1 MRITARAVLVAAIA
15 TAVPAGA
22 RDWTPHS
29 AAALLDTTF
38 PSADACQRALD
49 DARRRESRA
58 HPVRGLSY
66 THLFEQGACRS
77 FRHQNDTAWRIRMEW
92 TSLRSLNA
100 GKTARTPA
108 P

>member
-1 MRITARAVLVAAIA
+1 MRMTVWPVLLAASGLA
-15 TAVPAGA
+15 MPAHG

-38 PSADACQRALD
+38 PTADACVHALN

-58 HPVRGLSY
+58 HLVRGLSY

-77 FRHQNDTAWRIRMEW
+77 FRHHGDTAWRIRMEW
-92 TSLRSLNA
+92 KSLRPSD
-100 GKTARTPA
+100 TARSKRTPA

>member
-1 MRITARAVLVAAIA
+1 MRMAAWPVVLAVIA
-15 TAVPAGA
+15 PVSAHG

-38 PSADACQRALD
+38 PTVEACTRALD

-77 FRHQNDTAWRIRMEW
+77 FRHHGDAAWRIRMEW
-92 TSLRSLNA
+92 KSLRPA
-100 GKTARTPA
+100 GTTAQIGRTPA